1 LAEPKPF
8 EATASRLERA
18 RREGDVLRS
27 SDLSAVAALASA
39 FGALLLVLEP
49 LAASARAAFLA
60 AARGRIAAG
69 TYAEMGVM
77 AACVPAAAMAGA
89 FLANV
94 VPAGGLSVRFPA
106 PKFERL
112 APHAGLRRML
122 SLDALI
128 GAAKALLAALALGL
142 ALFPV
147 ARQALAADGGATP
160 ARVAA
165 QTFAAIERSITVA
178 AIAGSA
184 FAWLDLLI
192 ERSKRRRRLR
202 MNFEEVKRDQKQ
214 SEGDPGLR
222 GRRRQAHRALAHG
235 SLRRLPEAAL
245 VVTNPTHIA
254 IALAYRP
261 PQIPVPQVI
270 VRTTDETARLVRRR
284 AEQLGIPTIEDV
296 ALARSLFASTRAGDF
311 IPRASYAAVAA
322 IVASL
327 LQRGALRA

>member
-27 SDLSAVAALASA
+27 SDLSAVAALAAA
-39 FGALLLVLEP
+39 FGALLLVLDP
-49 LAASARAAFLA
+49 LAASARAALLA
-60 AARGRIAAG
+60 AARGRTAAG
-69 TYAEMGVM
+69 TYAEIGAL

-89 FLANV
+89 FFANV
-94 VPAGGLSVRFPA
+94 VPAGGLGMRFPA

-112 APHAGLRRML
+112 DPRAGLRRMF
-122 SLDALI
+122 SFDALI
-128 GAAKALLAALALGL
+128 GALKALLAALALAL

-165 QTFAAIERSITVA
+165 QTFAAIARSIAVA
-178 AIAGSA
+178 VIAGSA
-184 FAWLDLLI
+184 FAWIDLLI

-214 SEGDPGLR
+214 SEGDPSLR

-254 IALAYRP
+254 IALAYGP
-261 PQIPVPQVI
+261 PEVPVPQVI
-270 VRTTDETARLVRRR
+270 LRTVDETARLVKRR

-296 ALARSLFASTRAGDF
+296 ALARSLFAGTRAGDF
-311 IPRASYAAVAA
+311 IPRTSYAAVAA
-322 IVASL
+322 IIAAL